1 MDVVKRRVCA
11 ALLAALFA
19 SPAHACGV
27 AQWQPQIA
35 EASHRYAIPEA
46 WIRAVLRAESN
57 GCTHLH
63 GQPITSHAGAMGL
76 MQIMPATWAELRQR
90 HGFGADPH
98 DPRENIL
105 AGAAYLRE
113 MHDRFGV
120 PGAFAAYHAGP
131 GRYAAHVQHAAPLRT
146 QTRRYL
152 EQVATAAGMT
162 APVPLA
168 EQESAPPDALFAVL
182 PRAHRTS
189 DAGDG
194 SGPDPRLFVR
204 LRPVGESPNETA
216 APREEE
222 SHAQP

>member
-1 MDVVKRRVCA
+1 MDVVKRCA
-11 ALLAALFA
+11 CAVLLALAFA

-35 EASHRYAIPEA
+35 EAARRYAIPEA

-98 DPRENIL
+98 GPRENIL

-131 GRYAAHVQHAAPLRT
+131 GRYAAYVQHAAPLPVP
-146 QTRRYL
+146 TRRYL
-152 EQVATAAGMT
+152 AQVTSAVGMT
-162 APVPLA
+162 DPVPVA
-168 EQESAPPDALFAVL
+168 EQESVPPDALFAVL
-182 PRAHRTS
+182 PHARRAS

-194 SGPDPRLFVR
+194 PGPDPRLFVR
-204 LRPVGESPNETA
+204 LRPARGPAGQTA
-216 APREEE
+216 APPEEE